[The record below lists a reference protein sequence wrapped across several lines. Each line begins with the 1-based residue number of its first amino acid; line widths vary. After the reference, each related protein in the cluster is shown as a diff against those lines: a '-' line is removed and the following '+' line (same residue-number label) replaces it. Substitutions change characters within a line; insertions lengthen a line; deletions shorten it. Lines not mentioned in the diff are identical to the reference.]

1 MHFPLVFVI
10 VLLSGWAYLAKLE
23 QRNENELLVSSHHDG
38 TNGNS
43 GCGEA
48 LHGKERVNSLY
59 GSLFSPVDIG
69 KTYHS
74 EAEEALQVVM
84 EASVHHPTI
93 VEEE

>member
-1 MHFPLVFVI
+1 LINYIFSATNYYLHDSLYDVGGIP
-10 VLLSGWAYLAKLE
+10 GKGNHLAKLE

-48 LHGKERVNSLY
+48 
-59 GSLFSPVDIG
+59 
-69 KTYHS
+69 HS